1 MNLSPLYTYR
11 HVLISHVK
19 ATDFAHRVGDLRPV
33 NHLLLVIKI
42 YGHRIVQIIQDQRL
56 MSMEADIS

>member
-33 NHLLLVIKI
+33 YHLLLVIKI
-42 YGHRIVQIIQDQRL
+42 NGNRIVQIIQD
-56 MSMEADIS
+56 